1 MVKTSGYAYPWDVI
15 GDPDFVGRVRD
26 IGVDSVTVAAVYH
39 AARAATPLHP
49 QHQLVEAPNT
59 ALYRP
64 LRPQVWQGRRLAP
77 LAAPS
82 WMAEPDSF
90 GIAAGIL
97 DRAGL
102 PVNAWLVLAHD
113 SRIGTTAPELAV
125 VNCFGQRYRY
135 ALCVQ
140 HAEVRDYLALLA
152 AEAVLDV
159 PLSGLSIE
167 ACGQLGLTHQCVHE
181 KTDDA
186 WTPAANRLLSICCC
200 TACRAA
206 WTEAGLDADRTVGAL
221 RAAVRAEAVGAQ
233 EPVADLD
240 AVLAA
245 RHAATDALR
254 GQVLAALHEV
264 QPDAEL
270 ALHAHPDPWV
280 TGASPGLTPSAADDV
295 DVLLVPCWPT
305 TEASVEVVAAAA
317 RTGRTVDAYV
327 TVLPPA
333 DATALVYHARR
344 LMFAGASRLSLYH
357 LGLAPQWRQR
367 YLAELVR
374 AAAESTTAVSQSP
387 A

>member
-64 LRPQVWQGRRLAP
+64 LRQQVWQGRRLAP

-90 GIAAGIL
+90 GTAAGVL

-159 PLSGLSIE
+159 PLAGLSIE

-186 WTPAANRLLSICCC
+186 WTPVANRLLSICCC

-206 WTEAGLDADRTVGAL
+206 WTGAGLDADSTVGAL
-221 RAAVRAEAVGAQ
+221 RAAVRAEAVDAQ
-233 EPVADLD
+233 EPVVELD

-245 RHAATDALR
+245 RHAGTDALR
-254 GQVLAALHEV
+254 GQVLAALREV

-270 ALHAHPDPWV
+270 TLHAHPDPWA

-295 DVLLVPCWPT
+295 DALLVPCWPT

-317 RTGRTVDAYV
+317 RTGRTIDAYV

-333 DATALVYHARR
+333 DATALIYHARR